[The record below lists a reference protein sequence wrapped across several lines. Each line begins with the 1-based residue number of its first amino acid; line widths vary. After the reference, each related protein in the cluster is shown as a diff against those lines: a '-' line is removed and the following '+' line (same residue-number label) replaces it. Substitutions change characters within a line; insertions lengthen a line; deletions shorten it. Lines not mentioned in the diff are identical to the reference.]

1 MKPAATDWLYSR
13 RNFLKASGAAAMA
26 VSFGSRARAAG
37 KQINVYNWDTYIGE
51 TTLDTFAK
59 KTGVEV
65 KYDLYANLDDMFAKF
80 KTGNP
85 GYDLIFPSDYM
96 IETMIK
102 SGMLL
107 PVDKGRLSNWGNI
120 DENFRN
126 PGFDPDCKHNVPYFW
141 GTVGVGYRTTK
152 VDGLRS
158 WKTLL
163 DDAAHSGRIALM
175 ADSRIVMGITLLYM
189 GHPMNSTD
197 PAHIAAAR
205 ELLIRQKKHIK
216 AFAPDSGQDMLVSGD
231 VDMAMEWNGD
241 ILKVMAEDSELSY
254 VLPDEGSLVWI
265 DGVCIPKGAPNLDNA
280 YAFIDHLHDPV
291 VNAEIADTIHY
302 ATSNKPARK
311 LIQKADLENPAIYPP
326 DAVVAKCDS
335 LIEIGDAQRLYDDA
349 WTRIQAA

>member
-1 MKPAATDWLYSR
+1 MKPSAAQWLYSR
-13 RNFLKASGAAAMA
+13 RNFLKSTGAAAVA
-26 VSFGSRARAAG
+26 VSLGGVARAASTEV
-37 KQINVYNWDTYIGE
+37 NVYNWDTYIGE
-51 TTLDTFAK
+51 TTLDTFSK
-59 KTGVEV
+59 KTGIEV

-85 GYDLIFPSDYM
+85 GYDIIFPSDYM

-102 SGMLL
+102 SDMLL
-107 PVDKGRLSNWGNI
+107 PIDKGRLANWGNI

-126 PGFDPDCKHNVPYFW
+126 PSFDPGCKYNVPYFW
-141 GTVGVGYRTTK
+141 GTVGVGYRTTRVK
-152 VDGLRS
+152 DLRS
-158 WKTLL
+158 WRALL
-163 DDAAHSGRIALM
+163 DDATYSGRIALM

-197 PAHIAAAR
+197 PAHIEAAR
-205 ELLIRQKKHIK
+205 DLLIRQKQHIK

-231 VDMAMEWNGD
+231 VDLAMEWNGD
-241 ILKVMAEDSELSY
+241 ILKVMAEDKELSY

-265 DGVCIPKGAPNLDNA
+265 DGVCIPKEAPNLDNA

-291 VNAEIADTIHY
+291 VNAEIANTIHY

-311 LIQKADLENPAIYPP
+311 LVAQADLENPAIYPP